1 MVFGTGAKAGAAIVQ
16 HPKIKALS
24 FTGSTGVGKY
34 IQEKSAPF
42 IKKLS
47 LEVFLAVYSTGN
59 LLVELGWKDQKIQ
72 SNLAIIP
79 LLSPFGVQ
87 TLVSRV
93 PLIRD
98 TTLLIKNS
106 STLLLL

>member
-87 TLVSRV
+87 TLQGPTYKGYYATYKKFINIVII
-93 PLIRD
+93 IR
-98 TTLLIKNS
+98 
-106 STLLLL
+106 

>member
-1 MVFGTGAKAGAAIVQ
+1 MVFGTGAKAGSAIVQ

-47 LEVFLAVYSTGN
+47 LEVEFLSDNYHG
-59 LLVELGWKDQKIQ
+59 
-72 SNLAIIP
+72 
-79 LLSPFGVQ
+79 
-87 TLVSRV
+87 
-93 PLIRD
+93 
-98 TTLLIKNS
+98 IK
-106 STLLLL
+106 